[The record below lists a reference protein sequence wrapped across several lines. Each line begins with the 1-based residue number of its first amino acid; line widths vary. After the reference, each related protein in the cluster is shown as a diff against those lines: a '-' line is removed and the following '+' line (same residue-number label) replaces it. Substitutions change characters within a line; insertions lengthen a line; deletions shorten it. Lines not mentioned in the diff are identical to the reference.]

1 MFASSEPVAGDGVA
15 DRQREEGEADDE
27 HEQIEHG
34 NSLPIMWNSDADR
47 LDDIRKRYGFSGPR
61 IKTA

>member
-1 MFASSEPVAGDGVA
+1 MFTSSEPVAGDGVA
-15 DRQREEGEADDE
+15 DRQSEEGEADDE

-34 NSLPIMWNSDADR
+34 NSLQIMRSFDADR
-47 LDDIRKRYGFSGPR
+47 LGDIRKRYEFSGPH

>member
-1 MFASSEPVAGDGVA
+1 MFASSEPVAGDGIA

-34 NSLPIMWNSDADR
+34 NSLQIMWSFDADR
-47 LDDIRKRYGFSGPR
+47 PDDIRKRYEFSGPQ